1 MGNPTKE
8 KAVFA
13 RFIKEEQMFADA
25 AVKRWDLAPS
35 DPPDIECDLEDGRT
49 VGVELT
55 SWLDEIQMGQAKR
68 KEILERSFE
77 KLLMWE
83 PNNTENFGL
92 VWLSAKRRLQ
102 FDDEQAFRSELLIL
116 LDQLDKRWPTE
127 PDWQSPQ
134 GFLWNDFAGFSTLKK
149 YLDAVDIHP
158 RVGRARTRGQIGWMT
173 FPMNGGAY
181 SPNSMVDAL
190 YDCTQ
195 AKVSKYSAKPANVN
209 EFHLLVHYDQAFA
222 YNSPVEAIDFGYE
235 DAVAAVLARIG
246 SAVGVF
252 DRIFVYVSVKDGQ
265 KVFRMYP

>member
-1 MGNPTKE
+1 MGNPTEE
-8 KAVFA
+8 KTVFA
-13 RFIKEEQMFADA
+13 SFIKEEPMFAGA
-25 AVKRWDLAPS
+25 AVMGWDLVPI

-68 KEILERSFE
+68 KEILERPFE

-92 VWLSAKRRLQ
+92 VWLSAKKRLRSS
-102 FDDEQAFRSELLIL
+102 DEQAFRSELLSL
-116 LDQLDKRWPTE
+116 VDQLDKRWPTE
-127 PDWQSPQ
+127 RDWQSPQ

-149 YLDAVDIHP
+149 YLDAMSIYP
-158 RVGRARTRGQIGWMT
+158 RVGRTKTKGQIGWLT
-173 FPMNGGAY
+173 FPMKGGVD
-181 SPNSMVDAL
+181 SPDSMVDAL
-190 YDCTQ
+190 FDCLQ
-195 AKVSKYSAKPANVN
+195 AKVNKYSAKPPNVN

-222 YNSPVEAIDFGYE
+222 YNSPVEAIGFGYE

-252 DRIFVYVSVKDGQ
+252 DRIFVYVSVNDGQ